1 MVGRISAN
9 GIKNLSNIMKYQ
21 KKLYFCNL
29 KIADLAQLVER
40 QLPKLQ
46 VAGSRPVIRSEIFLK
61 INVGCIE
68 KSSTFALAKI
78 RRLEA

>member
-1 MVGRISAN
+1 MLNSTLVVGRISAN

-46 VAGSRPVIRSEIFLK
+46 VAGSRPVIRSEIFFK
-61 INVGCIE
+61 NKCRVY
-68 KSSTFALAKI
+68 
-78 RRLEA
+78 

>member
-1 MVGRISAN
+1 MLNSTLVVGRISAN

-40 QLPKLQ
+40 
-46 VAGSRPVIRSEIFLK
+46 
-61 INVGCIE
+61 
-68 KSSTFALAKI
+68 
-78 RRLEA
+78 